1 MVVVEYCVWLWV
13 WSIST
18 SVWKRNGIFCFAT
31 VWHFVELGVRTYSPD
46 DANKKPQLL
55 AEGLVL
61 LEKCGAHVG
70 IIRGYAAHPVG
81 VAVALLWRCLAL
93 GARLELGVRTY
104 SPDDANKKPQ
114 LKSWGLIFGA
124 PGGIRTPD
132 QVVRS
137 HLLYPAELRVL
148 EVVLSVT

>member
-1 MVVVEYCVWLWV
+1 M
-13 WSIST
+13 
-18 SVWKRNGIFCFAT
+18 F
-31 VWHFVELGVRTYSPD
+31 
-46 DANKKPQLL
+46 
-55 AEGLVL
+55 LV
-61 LEKCGAHVG
+61 KCGAPVG

-81 VAVALLWRCLAL
+81 VVVALLWRCLAL
-93 GARLELGVRTY
+93 GVRANT
-104 SPDDANKKPQ
+104 PDDANKKPQ

-148 EVVLSVT
+148 EVF

>member
-1 MVVVEYCVWLWV
+1 MV
-13 WSIST
+13 
-18 SVWKRNGIFCFAT
+18 A
-31 VWHFVELGVRTYSPD
+31 P
-46 DANKKPQLL
+46 
-55 AEGLVL
+55 
-61 LEKCGAHVG
+61 VG

-93 GARLELGVRTY
+93 GARLELGVRTYSPDDANKKPQLMVWGLVLLVKCGAPVGIDLRGYAAKPRCGSPSLCFSAKMPAHLVELGVRTY

>member
-1 MVVVEYCVWLWV
+1 MVFFVLHPSGLILNASALMPHRASSRCSSSEMHAHL
-13 WSIST
+13 
-18 SVWKRNGIFCFAT
+18 
-31 VWHFVELGVRTYSPD
+31 VELGVRTYSPD
-46 DANKKPQLL
+46 EHTKKPQLMIW
-55 AEGLVL
+55 GLVL
-61 LEKCGAHVG
+61 LVKCGASVG

-148 EVVLSVT
+148 EVF

>member
-18 SVWKRNGIFCFAT
+18 SAWKRNGVFCFAP
-31 VWHFVELGVRTYSPD
+31 VGHFVEPGVRTYSPD
-46 DANKKPQLL
+46 DANKNPQLMV
-55 AEGLVL
+55 EGLVL
-61 LEKCGAHVG
+61 LVKCGAPVG

-104 SPDDANKKPQ
+104 SPD
-114 LKSWGLIFGA
+114 A
-124 PGGIRTPD
+124 PK
-132 QVVRS
+132 
-137 HLLYPAELRVL
+137 
-148 EVVLSVT
+148 